1 MITKVKTEQEI
12 RDMRTSGAMIMNVF
26 DYLKSKTEIGMSTK
40 QLADLAAAE
49 IKKLGG
55 ESVLLGYSGFPD
67 VICISLNDEVVHG
80 IPSKKVIKDGDLVSL
95 DLCIGYNKMITDAA
109 TTYIVGESSG
119 VKRRLLKGTQEALL
133 AGINAVTGDGTMTG
147 DIGAAAEKVMTQYG
161 FGIVR
166 DLVGHGVGHSVHEGP
181 DVPNYGEKGTGTKLK
196 KGMTIAI
203 EPMSTLGSDRVVLE
217 KDGWTIKTYDRS
229 LSGHF
234 EHTILITEN
243 GAEILTKK

>member
-1 MITKVKTEQEI
+1 MTK
-12 RDMRTSGAMIMNVF
+12 
-26 DYLKSKTEIGMSTK
+26 
-40 QLADLAAAE
+40 
-49 IKKLGG
+49 
-55 ESVLLGYSGFPD
+55 
-67 VICISLNDEVVHG
+67 
-80 IPSKKVIKDGDLVSL
+80 
-95 DLCIGYNKMITDAA
+95 
-109 TTYIVGESSG
+109 
-119 VKRRLLKGTQEALL
+119 
-133 AGINAVTGDGTMTG
+133 
-147 DIGAAAEKVMTQYG
+147 YG

-234 EHTILITEN
+234 EHTILITES